1 MDSVD
6 LDSIRN
12 ITVSGRIGSGATTLA
27 KHIAQKLNWDVLD
40 GGKIFR
46 QITNDHGF
54 AQDRDDKFDL
64 EYEEKIKNILKNESH
79 HVVQSH
85 LAGFDAQGIEEVFKI
100 FVVCENMNGEDKTSV
115 RIDRLVNR
123 DGISVEQA
131 KHEVKERDRQ
141 NLEKWRRLYANDNQ
155 DWYYWD
161 KKYYDLIINT
171 YQLNQDEALK
181 EVSKALGLE

>member
-1 MDSVD
+1 MDPVN
-6 LDSIRN
+6 LGEIRN

-27 KHIAQKLNWDVLD
+27 KHIAQRLNWDVMD

-54 AQDRDDKFDL
+54 AQERDDKFDL

-79 HVVQSH
+79 HIIQSH
-85 LAGFDAQGIEEVFKI
+85 LAGFDAQEIEGVFKI
-100 FVVCENMNGEDKTSV
+100 FVVCEDETGEDKASV

-131 KHEVKERDRQ
+131 KHEIKERDSQ
-141 NLEKWRRLYANDNQ
+141 NLEKWRRLYAENDQN
-155 DWYYWD
+155 WVYWD
-161 KKYYDLIINT
+161 KKYYDLIVNT
-171 YQLNQDEALK
+171 YQVNQTEALDR
-181 EVSKALGLE
+181 VLKALHLE